1 MASVH
6 LYTWRGYSRL
16 AQGDIRGTVAVGI
29 LSAEEDVRLE
39 HFSEQT
45 IAERS

>member
-16 AQGDIRGTVAVGI
+16 AQGDIRGAVAVGI
-29 LSAEEDVRLE
+29 LSAEEDVGLE
-39 HFSEQT
+39 HFRQLT
-45 IAERS
+45 IAER